1 MHARRL
7 SSMWRSALV
16 LAVSLVVVVPVSGNP
31 IGADP
36 AHDRACHGRR
46 DALAPADAGDV
57 GEAGQATLV
66 RGFGC
71 GTASLDFSGS
81 PQVATSDGVIV
92 VSRIGRGE
100 YTTTLEV
107 VIPTPDQSAGVGTFT
122 LTTRRGSIT
131 FSSVTTGTTI
141 LPAVGQTATVRST
154 LTAVEGT
161 GAYAGVTGTLE
172 MVTIAVVT
180 EVPDPGGL
188 VLLDVDFVVIG
199 TLTFAG
205 R

>member
-1 MHARRL
+1 MRSRRL
-7 SSMWRSALV
+7 PSIWRSVLV
-16 LAVSLVVVVPVSGNP
+16 LVVSLVGVVPVSGDP

-46 DALAPADAGDV
+46 DALAPAVARDMGDS
-57 GEAGQATLV
+57 GQGTLV

-81 PQVATSDGVIV
+81 PQVATSEGVIV
-92 VSRIGRGE
+92 LSRIGRGE
-100 YTTTLEV
+100 YTTTLDV
-107 VIPTPDQSAGVGTFT
+107 VIVTPSQSSLVGTFT

-131 FSSVTTGTTI
+131 FSSVGTGTTI
-141 LPAVGQTATVRST
+141 IPEVGQTATVRNT

-188 VLLDVDFVVIG
+188 VLLDVDFVIIG